1 MHYIADFF
9 VAEHFGLQN
18 ISSLEYKHVMFRKL
32 QCSATQ
38 KLGVDCVWNIVKIV
52 WSLHKSTAH
61 IQNVSSTKRLHTK
74 RLYTQ
79 RLLNKTSP

>member
-38 KLGVDCVWNIVKIV
+38 KLGVDCV
-52 WSLHKSTAH
+52 
-61 IQNVSSTKRLHTK
+61 
-74 RLYTQ
+74 
-79 RLLNKTSP
+79 